1 MAGWFLLPPQRKER
15 KEIMKNYIK
24 VSVIDCNR
32 DTFLYH
38 YDEYVIGEERLPY
51 GDSLFTVA
59 ATSEVYDEI
68 KTLKEEGIEIVEEIV
83 G

>member
-1 MAGWFLLPPQRKER
+1 
-15 KEIMKNYIK
+15 MKNYFK

-51 GDSLFTVA
+51 GDSLFMVA
-59 ATSEVYDEI
+59 TEEEEVYNEI
-68 KTLKEEGIEIVEEIV
+68 KNLKEEGIEIVEEIV
-83 G
+83 E